1 MNSIVNNTQLKMF
14 DLVDRFN
21 YKLEQFEEV
30 KNTKPTKMYKSIE
43 LFAGAGGM
51 ALGMEIAGFHNV
63 ANIEIDKDACETLR
77 INRPNW
83 NVIEGDINLIAENK
97 ISNFIRDIEDIDLIC
112 GGVPCQAFSYA
123 GKGKGFADT
132 RGTLFHPMS
141 LIIEEV
147 KPKVFVLENVR
158 GLTTHDGGRTIETMI
173 EVFENIGYKIVWNV
187 LNAWDYDTAQKRE
200 RLFMIGI
207 RDDLYEKQKIEFLYP
222 LPQEHKPVLRDIL
235 KNVPQSDGRKYNQ
248 KKYDVMKLVPPG
260 GCWIDLPEEV
270 AKDYMKGS
278 YYLGGGKR
286 GMARRIGWDEP
297 SLTLTTAPDMKQTE
311 RCHPDET
318 RPFTVREYA
327 RIQAFPD
334 DWIFFGGMTSQ
345 YKQIGNAVPVN
356 LAKYVG
362 WSVVKYL
369 NQFYEEKEN
378 GL

>member
-1 MNSIVNNTQLKMF
+1 MMRENVQLKLF
-14 DLVDRFN
+14 DIMDRFD
-21 YKLEQFEEV
+21 YKLEKYHEV
-30 KNTKPTKMYKSIE
+30 KNTKPSKNYKSIE

-51 ALGMEIAGFHNV
+51 ALGMEKAGFENI
-63 ANIEIDKDACETLR
+63 ANIEIDKDACQTLR
-77 INRPNW
+77 INRPKW
-83 NVIEGDINLIAENK
+83 NVIEGDINLIADNGIKKYIENT
-97 ISNFIRDIEDIDLIC
+97 EEVDLIC

-141 LIIEEV
+141 IIV
-147 KPKVFVLENVR
+147 KELSPKVFILENVR
-158 GLTTHDGGRTIETMI
+158 GLTTHDAGRTIETMI
-173 EVFENIGYKIVWNV
+173 KVFESIGYAIVWNV

-207 RDDLYEKQKIEFLYP
+207 RYDLYETQREPFLYP
-222 LPQEHKPVLRDIL
+222 LAREYKPVLKDVL
-235 KNVPQSDGRKYNQ
+235 QKVPKSDGRKYSQ

-260 GCWIDLPEEV
+260 GCWVDLPEEV
-270 AKDYMKGS
+270 AKEYMKGS

-286 GMARRIGWDEP
+286 GIARRIGWEEP

-311 RCHPDET
+311 RCHPEET
-318 RPFTVREYA
+318 RPFTIREYA
-327 RIQAFPD
+327 RIQSFPD
-334 DWIFFGGMTSQ
+334 EWEFFGGMSSQ

-362 WSVVKYL
+362 LSIVKYL
-369 NQFYEEKEN
+369 NQFYEEKNN